1 MLKLFHISE
10 KGDIDEFIPRKS
22 KQIWEYKE
30 YVWAISEAMVHNYIF
45 PRDCPRICV
54 GNEVITH
61 LSDWVDKEEIS
72 DKKALIFIPTSWE
85 EQFKSCTIYR
95 YELDASNFKLIDSIA
110 GYYVSEVIEKSIE
123 INKIADCHKQ
133 LQLMNVEVL
142 MKPVIEL
149 KEIRQKIIQIT
160 NNFSIIRWS
169 NLISSEKNEK

>member
-10 KGDIDEFIPRKS
+10 KGDIAQFIPRRS
-22 KQIWEYKE
+22 KQIWQYKE

-54 GNEVITH
+54 EKEVIRH

-72 DKKALIFIPTSWE
+72 DKKAFIFIPTSWE

-95 YELDASNFKLIDSIA
+95 YELDVSNFKLIDSIA
-110 GYYVSEVIEKSIE
+110 GYYVSEVKEKPIQ
-123 INKIADCHKQ
+123 INKIGDCYKQ
-133 LQLMNVEVL
+133 LQSMNVEVL
-142 MKPVIEL
+142 MKLIKEL
-149 KEIRQKIIQIT
+149 KEIRQKIIQVT

-169 NLISSEKNEK
+169 NLQ